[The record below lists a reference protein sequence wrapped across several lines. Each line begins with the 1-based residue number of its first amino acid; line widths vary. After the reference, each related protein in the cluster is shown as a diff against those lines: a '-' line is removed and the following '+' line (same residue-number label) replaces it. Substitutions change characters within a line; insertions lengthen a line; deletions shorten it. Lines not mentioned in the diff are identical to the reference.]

1 MRRYRISR
9 RCVCSDA
16 RDLRRFRAGTVKTM
30 ANAKVIVF
38 NVEVEA
44 TATENKGTVLI
55 ESSDQ
60 LMNYNRSEEIAMEAV
75 RCTRCTLLNCRLI
88 AAAGADDQEHR

>member
-1 MRRYRISR
+1 
-9 RCVCSDA
+9 
-16 RDLRRFRAGTVKTM
+16 M
-30 ANAKVIVF
+30 ANAKIVVF

-60 LMNYNRSEEIAMEAV
+60 LMNYNRSEELAMEAV
-75 RCTRCTLLNCRLI
+75 RTAPLVHPILI
-88 AAAGADDQEHR
+88 RQIC

>member
-1 MRRYRISR
+1 
-9 RCVCSDA
+9 
-16 RDLRRFRAGTVKTM
+16 M
-30 ANAKVIVF
+30 ANAKIVVF

-60 LMNYNRSEEIAMEAV
+60 LMNYNRSEELAMEAV
-75 RCTRCTLLNCRLI
+75 R
-88 AAAGADDQEHR
+88 HRDHVARGCQVVYTSLTSLCSYS

>member
-1 MRRYRISR
+1 MS
-9 RCVCSDA
+9 
-16 RDLRRFRAGTVKTM
+16 
-30 ANAKVIVF
+30 NAKVVVY

-60 LMNYNRSEEIAMEAV
+60 LMNYNRSEELAMEAV
-75 RCTRCTLLNCRLI
+75 RICTATSATKMSR
-88 AAAGADDQEHR
+88 

>member
-1 MRRYRISR
+1 
-9 RCVCSDA
+9 
-16 RDLRRFRAGTVKTM
+16 M

-75 RCTRCTLLNCRLI
+75 RSTRLAFCSRPSNGCCR
-88 AAAGADDQEHR
+88 RR

>member
-38 NVEVEA
+38 NNVDVEA

-60 LMNYNRSEEIAMEAV
+60 LMNYNR
-75 RCTRCTLLNCRLI
+75 TLR
-88 AAAGADDQEHR
+88 

>member
-1 MRRYRISR
+1 
-9 RCVCSDA
+9 
-16 RDLRRFRAGTVKTM
+16 M

-75 RCTRCTLLNCRLI
+75 RCTRRTLLNCRLI

>member
-60 LMNYNRSEEIAMEAV
+60 LMNYNRQRRDRYGGGALNAFAARCSTAV
-75 RCTRCTLLNCRLI
+75 
-88 AAAGADDQEHR
+88 

>member
-1 MRRYRISR
+1 
-9 RCVCSDA
+9 
-16 RDLRRFRAGTVKTM
+16 M

-75 RCTRCTLLNCRLI
+75 RCIRCTCYLT
-88 AAAGADDQEHR
+88 AV